1 MAKTLLGVGHR
12 HSVTAN
18 MFILPL
24 RPFIFVVFYSNTHCK
39 WSIIKGVPMFI
50 KSI

>member
-24 RPFIFVVFYSNTHCK
+24 RPFYIFDILFKHTL
-39 WSIIKGVPMFI
+39 
-50 KSI
+50 